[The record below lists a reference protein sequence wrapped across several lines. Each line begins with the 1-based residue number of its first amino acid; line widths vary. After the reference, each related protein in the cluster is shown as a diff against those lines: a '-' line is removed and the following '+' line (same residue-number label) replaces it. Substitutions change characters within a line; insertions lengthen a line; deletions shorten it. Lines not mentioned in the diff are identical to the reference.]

1 LTTTNGSCII
11 NTTESFISA
20 NSCKEGH
27 VLRKWLIDIRNGRS
41 QAQIAEAVG
50 ISQQMCSAIELGERR
65 PSVEVAKKI
74 ASVMGF
80 NWTRFYEDEDDLT
93 KTCTE

>member
-1 LTTTNGSCII
+1 M
-11 NTTESFISA
+11 
-20 NSCKEGH
+20 
-27 VLRKWLIDIRNGRS
+27 RKWLIEIRKGRS

-50 ISQQMCSAIELGERR
+50 ISQQMYSAIELGERR

-80 NWTRFYEDEDDLT
+80 NWTRFFEDEDELT